1 MILRHLVT
9 RFGFDVDKKGVNQY
23 ENTVKG
29 MKRSA
34 MRVAGIF
41 GLGFG
46 AKQLWDAAQG
56 AERAEFLFKRMAKTD
71 FRQMRSVL
79 SETREEMDRIREG
92 SGSLLTTK
100 EFDQSARRFLKDFG
114 RGREQMRL
122 FKDLWSFASRESAIT
137 GKNVMEIMS
146 GLQEGIKGGDFGSLL
161 ELPGFD
167 QFQKQLQE
175 FQQQA
180 IDPGEPG
187 GRIAI
192 QNRARAFLDIIR
204 KARSEQNR
212 SLQQLPEELLQANKT
227 SKDFAET
234 MDRLSRTIDDA
245 LVPVLKRLNSLFE
258 SFHEKL
264 DQLKK
269 NGGVGSFLP
278 GLTGENKE
286 RNRASSSVNDDESIW
301 EIYKRNERERNA
313 RLAERG
319 VEPLTV
325 MGGINTLDKKLRD
338 RTVDPVNAG
347 ITEFKTIF
355 NITNQDPETVGA
367 IVDLRMKEI
376 IKTSLKRNPKTE
388 DTE

>member
-9 RFGFDVDKKGVNQY
+9 RFGFDVDKNGVTQY

-34 MRVAGIF
+34 TRVAGIF

-71 FRQMRSVL
+71 FRQLRSVL
-79 SETREEMDRIREG
+79 AETREEMDRIREG
-92 SGSLLTTK
+92 SGNLLTTK
-100 EFDQSARRFLKDFG
+100 EFDRSARRFLKDFG
-114 RGREQMRL
+114 SGREQMRL
-122 FKDLWSFASRESAIT
+122 FKDLWSFAARESAIT

-192 QNRARAFLDIIR
+192 QNRARAFLRII
-204 KARSEQNR
+204 KQAQDEQNR
-212 SLQQLPEELLQANKT
+212 SLQQLPEELLEANKT

-234 MDRLSRTIDDA
+234 MDKLSRTIDDA
-245 LVPVLKRLNSLFE
+245 LVPVLKGLNSVFE
-258 SFHEKL
+258 SFNEKL
-264 DQLKK
+264 DQFKK
-269 NGGVGSFLP
+269 SGGVGSFLP
-278 GLTGENKE
+278 GLTGENKV
-286 RNRASSSVNDDESIW
+286 RNRASSSDNEDLSFW
-301 EIYKRNERERNA
+301 ENYKQIERERNA

-319 VEPLTV
+319 KEPSTL
-325 MGGINTLDKKLRD
+325 MGGINALDKKLRD
-338 RTVDPVNAG
+338 RTVDPVGAG
-347 ITEFKTIF
+347 ITEFKNVF
-355 NITNQDPETVGA
+355 NITNQDPETTAA
-367 IVDLRMKEI
+367 IVEQRMREMV
-376 IKTSLKRNPKTE
+376 KTARQRNVKTE